1 MSALGAFFL
10 LSANDY
16 KLIIFNDTAGYIPIF
31 VILLLVKRKEKYM
44 ATKKLLT
51 NGNAFKRT
59 DGRWGGTV
67 WYMDESGERKRKS
80 FSGTTKQEVNKKM
93 TAYIENLN
101 NEIETSI
108 EANKTLKVSM
118 TNWLQVFKFPSVERT
133 TYDRYECTA
142 ENQIYPLIGNKVV
155 GNITA
160 SDIKKVL
167 NHWMTEGYA
176 YTTVKKVHN
185 ILNEYFRYLT
195 QQDLL
200 QRNPMNSAP
209 MIKKSNFYAIQE
221 KEDLPTSETVTVF
234 TAEEIEK
241 LKAEAAK
248 AYGTGKKLYRQAG
261 AYILMLNTGLRAGEM
276 LGVLNSD
283 IDLERRVLHVQRGVK
298 VINKR
303 DGVERFDG
311 STEVKVGKLKSTT
324 SKRDIPLNDVAIQM
338 IQELRKEFYFGEDSP
353 LICDEN
359 GGVTKPDVF
368 RRRYHRLLEGAGIES
383 KGLHSLRHTFATNLV
398 NGVKQPD
405 GTIKSLTV
413 KQVADLLGHS
423 TTQVTEMYY
432 VKKDTSMLS
441 GITNDFCL

>member
-1 MSALGAFFL
+1 
-10 LSANDY
+10 
-16 KLIIFNDTAGYIPIF
+16 
-31 VILLLVKRKEKYM
+31 M
-44 ATKKLLT
+44 ATRKLLT

-67 WYMDESGERKRKS
+67 WYMDESGERKRKC

-93 TAYIENLN
+93 TAYIEDFN
-101 NEIETSI
+101 NQVETSI
-108 EANKTLKVSM
+108 EANKTLKESM

-133 TYDRYECTA
+133 TYDRYECTI
-142 ENQIYPLIGNKVV
+142 ENQIYLLIGNKVV

-160 SDIKKVL
+160 ADIKKVL

-195 QQDLL
+195 QQELINK
-200 QRNPMNSAP
+200 NPMNAAP

-221 KEDLPTSETVTVF
+221 KEELPTSETITVF
-234 TAEEIEK
+234 TLDEIEK
-241 LKAEAAK
+241 LKAEANK
-248 AYGTGKKLYRQAG
+248 KYMTGKKLYRQAG

-283 IDLERRVLHVQRGVK
+283 IDLEGRVLHVQRGVK
-298 VINKR
+298 VVNKR

-311 STEVKVGKLKSTT
+311 STEVKVGKLKSAT
-324 SKRDIPLNDVAIQM
+324 SKRDVPLNDTAIKM
-338 IQELRKEFYFGEDSP
+338 IEKLRNEYYFGENSP
-353 LICDEN
+353 LICDEHGN
-359 GGVTKPDVF
+359 YTKPDVF

-405 GTIKSLTV
+405 GTVKALTV

-432 VKKDTSMLS
+432 VKKDTSMLN

>member
-1 MSALGAFFL
+1 
-10 LSANDY
+10 
-16 KLIIFNDTAGYIPIF
+16 
-31 VILLLVKRKEKYM
+31 M
-44 ATKKLLT
+44 ATRKLLT

-93 TAYIENLN
+93 TAYIENFN
-101 NEIETSI
+101 NEIETSV
-108 EANKTLKVSM
+108 EANKTLKESM

-142 ENQIYPLIGNKVV
+142 ENQIYPLIGNKIV

-160 SDIKKVL
+160 ADIKKVL
-167 NHWMTEGYA
+167 NHWMNEGYA

-195 QQDLL
+195 QQELINK
-200 QRNPMNSAP
+200 NPMNSAP

-221 KEDLPTSETVTVF
+221 KEDLPTSETITVF
-234 TAEEIEK
+234 TSDEIEK
-241 LKAEAAK
+241 LKAESAK

-298 VINKR
+298 VVNKR

-324 SKRDIPLNDVAIQM
+324 SKRDIPLNDTAIKM

-353 LICDEN
+353 LVCNEN

-432 VKKDTSMLS
+432 VKKDTSMLN

>member
-1 MSALGAFFL
+1 M
-10 LSANDY
+10 
-16 KLIIFNDTAGYIPIF
+16 
-31 VILLLVKRKEKYM
+31 V
-44 ATKKLLT
+44 TKKLLT

-67 WYMDESGERKRKS
+67 WYMDETGERKRKS

-93 TAYIENLN
+93 TAYIENFN
-101 NEIETSI
+101 NEIENSI
-108 EANKTLKVSM
+108 EANKTLKDSM

-142 ENQIYPLIGNKVV
+142 ENQIYPLIGDKVV

-160 SDIKKVL
+160 ADIKKVL
-167 NHWMTEGYA
+167 NHWMTEGYV

-195 QQDLL
+195 QQELI
-200 QRNPMNSAP
+200 QRNPMNAAP

-221 KEDLPTSETVTVF
+221 KEDLPTSETITVF

-248 AYGTGKKLYRQAG
+248 TYGTGKKLYRQAG

-298 VINKR
+298 VVNKR
-303 DGVERFDG
+303 DGVERSDG
-311 STEVKVGKLKSTT
+311 STEIKVGKLKSTT
-324 SKRDIPLNDVAIQM
+324 SKRDIPLNDTAIKM

-359 GGVTKPDVF
+359 GNYTKPDVF
-368 RRRYHRLLEGAGIES
+368 RRRYHRLLEGAGIKS

-405 GTIKSLTV
+405 GTIKALTV

-423 TTQVTEMYY
+423 TTQVTEIYY
-432 VKKDTSMLS
+432 VKKDTSMLN

>member
-1 MSALGAFFL
+1 
-10 LSANDY
+10 
-16 KLIIFNDTAGYIPIF
+16 
-31 VILLLVKRKEKYM
+31 M

-59 DGRWGGTV
+59 DGRWGGTI
-67 WYMDESGERKRKS
+67 WYMDESGERKRKC

-93 TAYIENLN
+93 TEYIENFN

-108 EANKTLKVSM
+108 EANKTLKDSM
-118 TNWLQVFKFPSVERT
+118 TSWLQVFKFPSVERT

-160 SDIKKVL
+160 ADIKKVL
-167 NHWMTEGYA
+167 NNWMNEGSA

-195 QQDLL
+195 QQELINK
-200 QRNPMNSAP
+200 NPMNSAP

-221 KEDLPTSETVTVF
+221 KEDLPTSETITVF
-234 TAEEIEK
+234 TSDEIEK
-241 LKAEAAK
+241 LKLEANK
-248 AYGTGKKLYRQAG
+248 KYKTGKKLYRQAG

-283 IDLERRVLHVQRGVK
+283 IDLERRVLHVKRGVK
-298 VINKR
+298 VVNKR

-324 SKRDIPLNDVAIQM
+324 SKRDIPLNNTAIKM
-338 IQELRKEFYFGEDSP
+338 IQKLRQEYYFGEDSP
-353 LICDEN
+353 LICDEHGN
-359 GGVTKPDVF
+359 YTKPDVF

-405 GTIKSLTV
+405 GTIKALTV

-432 VKKDTSMLS
+432 VKKDTSILN

>member
-1 MSALGAFFL
+1 
-10 LSANDY
+10 
-16 KLIIFNDTAGYIPIF
+16 
-31 VILLLVKRKEKYM
+31 M
-44 ATKKLLT
+44 ATRKLLT

-80 FSGTTKQEVNKKM
+80 FSGTTKQEVNKKI
-93 TAYIENLN
+93 TAYIENFN

-108 EANKTLKVSM
+108 EANKTLKDSM
-118 TNWLQVFKFPSVERT
+118 QNWLQVFKFPSIERT

-142 ENQIYPLIGNKVV
+142 INQIYPLIGNKIV

-160 SDIKKVL
+160 ADIKKVL

-176 YTTVKKVHN
+176 YTTVKKVHV
-185 ILNEYFRYLT
+185 ILGDYFKYLT
-195 QQDLL
+195 QQELI
-200 QRNPMNSAP
+200 QRNPMLSAP

-221 KEDLPTSETVTVF
+221 KEELPTSETITVF

-241 LKAEAAK
+241 LKAEASKVYA
-248 AYGTGKKLYRQAG
+248 TGKKLYRQAG

-283 IDLERRVLHVQRGVK
+283 VDLERRVLHLQRGVK

-303 DGVERFDG
+303 DGVELLDG
-311 STEVKVGKLKSTT
+311 STEVKVGKLKSAT
-324 SKRDIPLNDVAIQM
+324 SKRDIPLNDMAVKM
-338 IQELRKEFYFGEDSP
+338 IEELRREFYFGEDSP
-353 LICDEN
+353 LVCDEHGN
-359 GGVTKPDVF
+359 FTNPERF

-398 NGVKQPD
+398 NGIKQPD
-405 GTIKSLTV
+405 GTVKALTV

-432 VKKDTSMLS
+432 VKKDTSMLN

>member
-1 MSALGAFFL
+1 
-10 LSANDY
+10 
-16 KLIIFNDTAGYIPIF
+16 
-31 VILLLVKRKEKYM
+31 M
-44 ATKKLLT
+44 ATRKLLT

-80 FSGTTKQEVNKKM
+80 FSGTTKQDVNKKM
-93 TAYIENLN
+93 TAYIEAFN
-101 NEIETSI
+101 NQVTDSI
-108 EANKTLKVSM
+108 EANKTLKDSM

-142 ENQIYPLIGNKVV
+142 ENQIYLLIGNKVV

-160 SDIKKVL
+160 ADIKKVL

-195 QQDLL
+195 QQELINK
-200 QRNPMNSAP
+200 NPMNAAP

-221 KEDLPTSETVTVF
+221 KEELPTSETITVF
-234 TAEEIEK
+234 TLDEIEK
-241 LKAEAAK
+241 LKAEANK
-248 AYGTGKKLYRQAG
+248 KYMTGKKLYRQAG

-283 IDLERRVLHVQRGVK
+283 IDLEGRVLHVQRGVK
-298 VINKR
+298 VVNKR

-311 STEVKVGKLKSTT
+311 STEVKVGKLKSAT
-324 SKRDIPLNDVAIQM
+324 SKRDVPLNDTAIKM
-338 IQELRKEFYFGEDSP
+338 IEELRKEYYFGENSP
-353 LICDEN
+353 LICDEHGN
-359 GGVTKPDVF
+359 YTKPDVF

-405 GTIKSLTV
+405 GTVKALTV

-432 VKKDTSMLS
+432 VKKDTSMLN

>member
-1 MSALGAFFL
+1 
-10 LSANDY
+10 
-16 KLIIFNDTAGYIPIF
+16 
-31 VILLLVKRKEKYM
+31 M
-44 ATKKLLT
+44 ATRKLLT

-67 WYMDESGERKRKS
+67 WYMDEAGERKRKS

-93 TAYIENLN
+93 TTYIENFN

-108 EANKTLKVSM
+108 EANKTLKESM

-133 TYDRYECTA
+133 TYDRYECTII
-142 ENQIYPLIGNKVV
+142 NQIYPLIGDKIV

-160 SDIKKVL
+160 ADIKKVL

-176 YTTVKKVHN
+176 YTTVKKVHV
-185 ILNEYFRYLT
+185 ILGDYFKYLT
-195 QQDLL
+195 QQELI
-200 QRNPMNSAP
+200 QRNPMLSAP

-221 KEDLPTSETVTVF
+221 KEELPTSETITVF

-241 LKAEAAK
+241 LKAEASK
-248 AYGTGKKLYRQAG
+248 AYATGKKLYRQAG

-283 IDLERRVLHVQRGVK
+283 VDLERRVLHLQRGVK

-303 DGVERFDG
+303 DGVELLDG
-311 STEVKVGKLKSTT
+311 STEVKVGKLKSAT
-324 SKRDIPLNDVAIQM
+324 SKRDIPLNDTAIKM
-338 IQELRKEFYFGEDSP
+338 IEELRREFYFGEDSP
-353 LICDEN
+353 LVCDEHGN
-359 GGVTKPDVF
+359 FTNPERF

-398 NGVKQPD
+398 NGIKQPD
-405 GTIKSLTV
+405 GTVKALTV

-423 TTQVTEMYY
+423 TTQVTEM
-432 VKKDTSMLS
+432 
-441 GITNDFCL
+441 

>member
-1 MSALGAFFL
+1 
-10 LSANDY
+10 
-16 KLIIFNDTAGYIPIF
+16 
-31 VILLLVKRKEKYM
+31 M
-44 ATKKLLT
+44 ATKRLLT

-67 WYMDESGERKRKS
+67 WYMDESGERKRKC
-80 FSGTTKQEVNKKM
+80 FSGTTKQEVNRKM
-93 TAYIENLN
+93 TAYIENFN

>member
-1 MSALGAFFL
+1 
-10 LSANDY
+10 
-16 KLIIFNDTAGYIPIF
+16 
-31 VILLLVKRKEKYM
+31 M
-44 ATKKLLT
+44 ATRKLLT

-59 DGRWGGTV
+59 DSRWGGTV
-67 WYMDESGERKRKS
+67 WYMDESGERKRKC

-93 TAYIENLN
+93 TAYIEKFNS
-101 NEIETSI
+101 EIETSI
-108 EANKTLKVSM
+108 EANKTLKDSM

-167 NHWMTEGYA
+167 NHWTNEGYA
-176 YTTVKKVHN
+176 YTTVKKVYI
-185 ILNEYFRYLT
+185 ILGDYFKHLT
-195 QQDLL
+195 QEGLIT
-200 QRNPMNSAP
+200 RNPMNAAP

-221 KEDLPTSETVTVF
+221 KEELPTSETITVF
-234 TAEEIEK
+234 TLEEIEK
-241 LKAEAAK
+241 LKAEANK
-248 AYGTGKKLYRQAG
+248 KYKTGKKLYRQAG

-298 VINKR
+298 VVNKR
-303 DGVERFDG
+303 DGVERSDG
-311 STEVKVGKLKSTT
+311 STEVKVGKLKSAT
-324 SKRDIPLNDVAIQM
+324 SKRDIPLNDTAIKM
-338 IQELRKEFYFGEDSP
+338 IEELRKEYDFGEDSP
-353 LICDEN
+353 LICDEK
-359 GGVTKPDVF
+359 GDYTKPDVF
-368 RRRYHRLLEGAGIES
+368 RRRYHRLLEAAEIES

-405 GTIKSLTV
+405 GTIKALTV

-432 VKKDTSMLS
+432 VKKDTSMLN

>member
-1 MSALGAFFL
+1 
-10 LSANDY
+10 
-16 KLIIFNDTAGYIPIF
+16 
-31 VILLLVKRKEKYM
+31 M
-44 ATKKLLT
+44 ATRKLLT

-93 TAYIENLN
+93 TAYIENFN

-108 EANKTLKVSM
+108 EANKTLKESM

-133 TYDRYECTA
+133 TYDRYECTII
-142 ENQIYPLIGNKVV
+142 NQIYPLIGNKIV

-160 SDIKKVL
+160 ADIKKVL

-176 YTTVKKVHN
+176 YTTVKKVHV
-185 ILNEYFRYLT
+185 ILGDYFKYLT
-195 QQDLL
+195 QQELIP
-200 QRNPMNSAP
+200 RNPMNAAP
-209 MIKKSNFYAIQE
+209 MIKKSSFYAIQE
-221 KEDLPTSETVTVF
+221 KEELPTSETITVF

-241 LKAEAAK
+241 LKAEASK
-248 AYGTGKKLYRQAG
+248 AYATGKKLYRQAG

-276 LGVLNSD
+276 LGVLNSNV
-283 IDLERRVLHVQRGVK
+283 DLERRVLHLQRGVK

-303 DGVERFDG
+303 DGVELLDG
-311 STEVKVGKLKSTT
+311 SVEVKVGKLKSAT
-324 SKRDIPLNDVAIQM
+324 SKRDIPLNDTAIKM
-338 IQELRKEFYFGEDSP
+338 IEELRREFYFGEDSP
-353 LICDEN
+353 LVCDEHGN
-359 GGVTKPDVF
+359 VTKPDVF

-405 GTIKSLTV
+405 GTVKTLTV

-432 VKKDTSMLS
+432 VKKDTSMLN

>member
-1 MSALGAFFL
+1 
-10 LSANDY
+10 
-16 KLIIFNDTAGYIPIF
+16 
-31 VILLLVKRKEKYM
+31 M
-44 ATKKLLT
+44 ATRKLLT
-51 NGNAFKRT
+51 KGNAFKRT

-67 WYMDESGERKRKS
+67 WYMDESGERKRKC
-80 FSGTTKQEVNKKM
+80 FLGTTKQEVNKKM
-93 TAYIENLN
+93 TAYIENFN
-101 NEIETSI
+101 NQITTSI
-108 EANKTLKVSM
+108 EANKTLKDSM
-118 TNWLQVFKFPSVERT
+118 TSWLQVFKFPSVERT
-133 TYDRYECTA
+133 TYDRYECTI
-142 ENQIYPLIGNKVV
+142 ENQIYPLIGNKIV

-160 SDIKKVL
+160 ADIKKVL

-176 YTTVKKVHN
+176 YTTVKKVH
-185 ILNEYFRYLT
+185 IIPGDYFKHLT
-195 QQDLL
+195 QEELIT
-200 QRNPMNSAP
+200 RNPMNAAP
-209 MIKKSNFYAIQE
+209 MIKKSTFYAIQE
-221 KEDLPTSETVTVF
+221 KEDLPTNETVTVF

-248 AYGTGKKLYRQAG
+248 SYKTSKKLYRQAG

-283 IDLERRVLHVQRGVK
+283 IDLERRVLHIQRGVK
-298 VINKR
+298 VVNKR
-303 DGVERFDG
+303 DGVERSG
-311 STEVKVGKLKSTT
+311 SSTEVKVGKLKSTT
-324 SKRDIPLNDVAIQM
+324 SKGDIPLNDTAIKM
-338 IQELRKEFYFGEDSP
+338 IQELRQEYYFGEDRP

-359 GGVTKPDVF
+359 GNYTKPDVF

-405 GTIKSLTV
+405 GTVKALTV

-432 VKKDTSMLS
+432 VKKDTSMLN

>member
-1 MSALGAFFL
+1 
-10 LSANDY
+10 
-16 KLIIFNDTAGYIPIF
+16 
-31 VILLLVKRKEKYM
+31 M
-44 ATKKLLT
+44 ATRKLLT

-67 WYMDESGERKRKS
+67 WYMDESGERRRKC

-93 TAYIENLN
+93 TAYIENFN
-101 NEIETSI
+101 NEIETSV
-108 EANKTLKVSM
+108 EANKKLKESM

-142 ENQIYPLIGNKVV
+142 ENQIYPLIGNKSV

-160 SDIKKVL
+160 ADIKKVL

-176 YTTVKKVHN
+176 YTTVKKVHI
-185 ILNEYFRYLT
+185 ILGDYFKHLT
-195 QQDLL
+195 QEELI
-200 QRNPMNSAP
+200 QRNPMLSAP
-209 MIKKSNFYAIQE
+209 MIKKSNFYAIQD
-221 KEDLPTSETVTVF
+221 KEDLPTSETITVF

-241 LKAEAAK
+241 LKAEAK
-248 AYGTGKKLYRQAG
+248 KSYKTGKKLYRQAG
-261 AYILMLNTGLRAGEM
+261 AYLLMLNTGLRVGEM

-298 VINKR
+298 VVNKR

-311 STEVKVGKLKSTT
+311 STEVKVGKLKSAT
-324 SKRDIPLNDVAIQM
+324 SKRDIPLNDTAIKI
-338 IQELRKEFYFGEDSP
+338 IQELRKEFYFGENSP

-359 GGVTKPDVF
+359 GKYTKPDVF

-432 VKKDTSMLS
+432 VKKDTSILN

>member
-1 MSALGAFFL
+1 
-10 LSANDY
+10 
-16 KLIIFNDTAGYIPIF
+16 
-31 VILLLVKRKEKYM
+31 M
-44 ATKKLLT
+44 ATRKLLT

-67 WYMDESGERKRKS
+67 WYMDESGERRRKC

-93 TAYIENLN
+93 TAYIENFN
-101 NEIETSI
+101 NEIETSV
-108 EANKTLKVSM
+108 EANKKLKESM

-142 ENQIYPLIGNKVV
+142 ENQIYPLIGNKSV

-160 SDIKKVL
+160 ADIKKVL

-176 YTTVKKVHN
+176 YTTVKKVHI
-185 ILNEYFRYLT
+185 ILGDYFKYLT
-195 QQDLL
+195 QQELIV
-200 QRNPMNSAP
+200 RNPMLSAP
-209 MIKKSNFYAIQE
+209 MIKKSNFYAIQD
-221 KEDLPTSETVTVF
+221 KEDMPTSETITVF

-298 VINKR
+298 VVNKR

-324 SKRDIPLNDVAIQM
+324 SKRDIPLNDIAIKM
-338 IQELRKEFYFGEDSP
+338 IQELRQEYYFGEDRP

-359 GGVTKPDVF
+359 GNYTKPDVF
-368 RRRYHRLLEGAGIES
+368 RRRYHRLLEGAKIES

-432 VKKDTSMLS
+432 VKKDTSMLN